1 MKSQYVNIHLK
12 ICLAYLCFALVFLQS
27 LLALTP
33 NYFNTG
39 KRMRVVSHRFFSAI
53 RLSYGE
59 KGTASWMPC
68 GTSEV
73 KHAAWPYNCF

>member
-12 ICLAYLCFALVFLQS
+12 ICLAYLCFAFVFLQS

-39 KRMRVVSHRFFSAI
+39 KRMRVVSHRFFFQ
-53 RLSYGE
+53 LSGYLME
-59 KGTASWMPC
+59 KKEERVGC
-68 GTSEV
+68 HVE
-73 KHAAWPYNCF
+73 HLR